1 MFSAFDSGYL
11 NLGVGLSVTDL
22 LLLVLFGFVLEDVD
36 LGTFA
41 VFQDIACNASA
52 LNCGSAD
59 FETVLGG

>member
-1 MFSAFDSGYL
+1 M
-11 NLGVGLSVTDL
+11 TDL

-52 LNCGSAD
+52 LNCGSTD